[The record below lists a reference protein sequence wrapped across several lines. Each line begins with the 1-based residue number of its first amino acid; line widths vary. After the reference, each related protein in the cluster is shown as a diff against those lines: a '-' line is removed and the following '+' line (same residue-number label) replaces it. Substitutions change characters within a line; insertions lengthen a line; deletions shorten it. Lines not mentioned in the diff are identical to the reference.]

1 MVLLFQCREVRLM
14 LCDSSVKVCYNV
26 SKESLM
32 RMPSY
37 FVMLLL
43 VGALVS
49 CTNEPV
55 IPVDLSKR
63 ADMAVSRESDV
74 ITYAYLPQYSH
85 RTSYQRHHLL
95 VEYLRKEAGVKLEQI
110 FPNTFD
116 EHIQMVGQGKIDI
129 SFSNPMVYALLA
141 KRYGAQAFARII
153 EPDGKAEFRGLI
165 FTRAD
170 NAAIR
175 TLQDCRG
182 KRWYAVDPASAGG
195 YLFGLGHFHEHGIR
209 KEEFAEIAFAPGPG
223 GKSEKVVLAVHAGK
237 YDFGTVREGT
247 LAVVA
252 DKIDISEIRVIA
264 QTRWYPGW
272 VYAARK
278 GLDPNI
284 VARIRESMLKL
295 DRRNPEHRRILEAA
309 NFSGIIPSHDR
320 EFESLGALIS
330 TVGLPPGPPN

>member
-1 MVLLFQCREVRLM
+1 MKVALQFFMLLFLA
-14 LCDSSVKVCYNV
+14 
-26 SKESLM
+26 
-32 RMPSY
+32 
-37 FVMLLL
+37 LLA
-43 VGALVS
+43 G

-63 ADMAVSRESDV
+63 ADIVAARETGV

-85 RTSYQRHHLL
+85 RTSYQRHHPMI
-95 VEYLRKEAGVKLEQI
+95 EYLRRETSLKIEQI
-110 FPNTFD
+110 FPDTFD
-116 EHIQMVGQGKIDI
+116 EHIKMVKQGKIDI

-141 KRYGAQAFARII
+141 KKYGSHAFARII
-153 EPDGKAEFRGLI
+153 ELDGKAEFRGLI

-195 YLFGLGHFHEHGIR
+195 YLFGLGHFYEHGIK

-247 LAVVA
+247 LAVVS

-264 QTRWYPGW
+264 HTRWYPGW
-272 VYAARK
+272 VYSARTD
-278 GLDPNI
+278 LDASVVN
-284 VARIRESMLKL
+284 RIRNAMLKL
-295 DRRNPEHRRILEAA
+295 DRTNPEHLRILEAA
-309 NFSGIIPSHDR
+309 HISGILPSHDR
-320 EFESLGALIS
+320 EFDALQTLIAA
-330 TVGLPPGPPN
+330 VGLPPGPD